1 MEGVRIL
8 TSDVQARPLWRK
20 APLFM
25 DAIKFHE
32 SVFALP
38 FAYMGMTLAADGFPG
53 WRTFAWITVAMVSA
67 RTVGMSANRV
77 IDRHIDARNP
87 RSADR
92 HLPRGLLSAPE
103 MSGLTVVSFGVF
115 LFAAWQLNTLA
126 LILAPV
132 AAAYLVLYPYS
143 KRFTWAANLLLGWAL
158 AISPSA
164 AWIGVTGSL
173 SPEPVLLSLA
183 VALWAGSFDI
193 LYHTQDYEFHRQSGL
208 HSIAARFGIV
218 NAFRIAKVMDAY
230 WRWSA
235 CGLLGVWMGL
245 DWPFFA
251 GCGVACAVLAYKYVL
266 VSPDDLSKMGVA
278 FGRINAYVSVT
289 MLAGYD
295 LGGVLGMNTSE
306 SDDRPVVV
314 GITGASGAVLAQH
327 TIDALLQ
334 EGVPVIASAS
344 RAARMVWSQEMSE
357 SFGAAMERWD
367 DSGAFVYHSPSELA
381 APIASGTFPT
391 RGMVIVPCSMA
402 TAAAVA
408 NGLSDNLIRRA
419 ADVTIKE
426 RRPLVVVPRE
436 SPLSAI
442 HLRNLTTLAEVG
454 ATVIPPEP
462 AFYLGQ
468 QTIDDVAEFV
478 AQRALLA
485 LGVRSELPEG
495 LRYEGM
501 I

>member
-1 MEGVRIL
+1 
-8 TSDVQARPLWRK
+8 
-20 APLFM
+20 
-25 DAIKFHE
+25 
-32 SVFALP
+32 
-38 FAYMGMTLAADGFPG
+38 
-53 WRTFAWITVAMVSA
+53 
-67 RTVGMSANRV
+67 
-77 IDRHIDARNP
+77 
-87 RSADR
+87 
-92 HLPRGLLSAPE
+92 
-103 MSGLTVVSFGVF
+103 
-115 LFAAWQLNTLA
+115 
-126 LILAPV
+126 
-132 AAAYLVLYPYS
+132 
-143 KRFTWAANLLLGWAL
+143 
-158 AISPSA
+158 
-164 AWIGVTGSL
+164 
-173 SPEPVLLSLA
+173 
-183 VALWAGSFDI
+183 
-193 LYHTQDYEFHRQSGL
+193 
-208 HSIAARFGIV
+208 
-218 NAFRIAKVMDAY
+218 
-230 WRWSA
+230 
-235 CGLLGVWMGL
+235 
-245 DWPFFA
+245 
-251 GCGVACAVLAYKYVL
+251 
-266 VSPDDLSKMGVA
+266 
-278 FGRINAYVSVT
+278 
-289 MLAGYD
+289 
-295 LGGVLGMNTSE
+295 MNTSE
-306 SDDRPVVV
+306 ANDRPVVV
-314 GITGASGAVLAQH
+314 GVTGASGAVLAQH

-357 SFGAAMERWD
+357 SFGAAMERWH
-367 DSGAFVYHSPSELA
+367 DSGAFTYHSPSELA

-478 AQRALLA
+478 AQRTLLA

>member
-1 MEGVRIL
+1 
-8 TSDVQARPLWRK
+8 
-20 APLFM
+20 
-25 DAIKFHE
+25 
-32 SVFALP
+32 
-38 FAYMGMTLAADGFPG
+38 
-53 WRTFAWITVAMVSA
+53 
-67 RTVGMSANRV
+67 
-77 IDRHIDARNP
+77 
-87 RSADR
+87 
-92 HLPRGLLSAPE
+92 
-103 MSGLTVVSFGVF
+103 
-115 LFAAWQLNTLA
+115 
-126 LILAPV
+126 
-132 AAAYLVLYPYS
+132 
-143 KRFTWAANLLLGWAL
+143 
-158 AISPSA
+158 
-164 AWIGVTGSL
+164 
-173 SPEPVLLSLA
+173 
-183 VALWAGSFDI
+183 
-193 LYHTQDYEFHRQSGL
+193 
-208 HSIAARFGIV
+208 
-218 NAFRIAKVMDAY
+218 
-230 WRWSA
+230 
-235 CGLLGVWMGL
+235 
-245 DWPFFA
+245 
-251 GCGVACAVLAYKYVL
+251 
-266 VSPDDLSKMGVA
+266 
-278 FGRINAYVSVT
+278 
-289 MLAGYD
+289 
-295 LGGVLGMNTSE
+295 MNTSE

-426 RRPLVVVPRE
+426 RRPLVIVPRE

-478 AQRALLA
+478 AQRALVA
-485 LGVRSELPEG
+485 LGVRGEMPEG